1 LGRYLVLGMLG
12 QGGMG
17 VVVEA
22 HDEVLDRS
30 VALKLLY
37 ALAVRRSEVRLL
49 REAQALARLSH
60 PNVVQVY
67 DIGELDD
74 QAFIAMELVRGRTL
88 RAWGGEPQPWRVAVE
103 VYLQAARGLA
113 AAHAKGLVHRDFKPD
128 NCIIDDEG
136 RVRVLDFGLA
146 RELRTSAPRPTP
158 ELAPELAPEQ
168 VEPAGHVLGESMTG
182 SGVLMGT
189 LRYMSFEQLQGYP
202 ADAHSDQ
209 YSFCVSLYETIHGT
223 TPYVGRTP
231 ASLFVAMHADTR
243 QPPPPGIV
251 VPRRLLRALWRGM
264 SQTPADRWPSMDA
277 LIDELVALSS
287 ARRSRV
293 LVGAFGAGLALTAGL
308 AFTRDDADPCPDVA
322 TALEGTWDA
331 DARNRVEQAF
341 AAHGPADDP
350 TLLPR
355 LVDRLDGY
363 ANAWAAMT
371 EESCRATFVVRR
383 QSEAQLEH
391 RTRCL
396 ERHRNRL
403 MATIATLADAEDAD
417 QLTQAVVLPFR
428 LPELDACAESTGEG
442 LDAPAMDD
450 VQDERHVALRR
461 AIDEAST
468 LREAGRL
475 DAAMALADAALA
487 DARELGHVG
496 LVAEALEGLG
506 RAQTEGGSMDAA
518 QVTLEQAIV
527 AANDVEDDPTVARAW
542 LSLLFVA
549 TIRGNHAEAQHYT
562 LAARAAVERSDDDV
576 LRAWLLNNLGIL
588 AAEQHSLAQARSH
601 FEAAL
606 ALKQA
611 ALGAEHVD
619 VGIAWLNLGT
629 MLSNAND
636 SSGAMEA
643 LARARSIFELTVGS
657 THPLNALALS
667 SECYSEYRQDH
678 EQAAIELCEQAI
690 ALFESTPPEPY
701 RESSTRFTL
710 AEALWS
716 VGRQAEAREMAHR
729 ALRLIETI
737 DSWRAREILEWLAA
751 HEIIAEAIP

>member
-1 LGRYLVLGMLG
+1 MLG
-12 QGGMG
+12 HGGMG

-37 ALAVRRSEVRLL
+37 ASAVRRGEVRLL

-67 DIGELDD
+67 DIGELGD

-88 RAWGGEPQPWRVAVE
+88 RAWGCEPQPWRVAVE

-146 RELRTSAPRPTP
+146 RELRTAAPRSLPEPTP
-158 ELAPELAPEQ
+158 VESG
-168 VEPAGHVLGESMTG
+168 EPAGHVLGQSMTG

-189 LRYMSFEQLQGYP
+189 LRYMSFEQLQGHP

-209 YSFCVSLYETIHGT
+209 FSFCVSLYEAIHGA
-223 TPYVGRTP
+223 TPYAGRTP
-231 ASLFVAMHADTR
+231 SALFLAMYADTR
-243 QPPPPGIV
+243 QPPPPGII

-264 SQTPADRWPSMDA
+264 SKAPEARWPSMDA

-331 DARNRVEQAF
+331 DARSRVEQAF
-341 AAHGPADDP
+341 VAHGPADDP

-355 LVDRLDGY
+355 LLDRLDGY
-363 ANAWAAMT
+363 ANEWAAMT
-371 EESCRATFVVRR
+371 QESCRATFVVRR
-383 QSEAQLEH
+383 QSEAQLEQ

-417 QLTQAVVLPFR
+417 QLTRAVVLPFR
-428 LPELDACAESTGEG
+428 LPALDACAESTGEG
-442 LDAPAMDD
+442 LDAPALDD
-450 VQDERHVALRR
+450 VQDERHAALRR
-461 AIDEAST
+461 IIDEAST
-468 LREAGRL
+468 LREAGQL
-475 DAAMALADAALA
+475 EAAIALADTALADAH
-487 DARELGHVG
+487 ELGHAG

-506 RAQTEGGSMDAA
+506 RAQAEGGSMDAA

-527 AANDVEDDPTVARAW
+527 AASDVEDDSIVARAW
-542 LSLLFVA
+542 LSLVFVA

-562 LAARAAVERSDDDV
+562 LAARAAVERNDDDV

-588 AAEQHSLAQARSH
+588 AAEQRSLAQARAH

-667 SECYSEYRQDH
+667 SQCYSEYAQGH
-678 EQAAIELCEQAI
+678 EQEAIELCEQAI
-690 ALFESTPPEPY
+690 ERFESTPPEPY
-701 RESSTRFTL
+701 RESSTRLTL

-716 VGRQAEAREMAHR
+716 VGRRAEAHEMAYR
-729 ALRLIETI
+729 ALRLIETV
-737 DSWRAREILEWLAA
+737 DSWRAKEILDWIAA
-751 HEIIAEAIP
+751 HVEDEATP

>member
-1 LGRYLVLGMLG
+1 MLG

-37 ALAVRRSEVRLL
+37 ATAVRRSEVRLL

-67 DIGELDD
+67 DIGEIDG
-74 QAFIAMELVRGRTL
+74 QTFIAMELVRGRTL
-88 RAWGGEPQPWRVAVE
+88 RAWGSEPQPWRVAVE

-146 RELRTSAPRPTP
+146 RELRASASTSTPDLAMVTQDEPT
-158 ELAPELAPEQ
+158 
-168 VEPAGHVLGESMTG
+168 GHVLAESMTR
-182 SGVLMGT
+182 SGALMGT
-189 LRYMSFEQLQGYP
+189 LLYMSFEQLQGRP
-202 ADAHSDQ
+202 ADAQSDQ
-209 YSFCVSLYETIHGT
+209 FSFCVSLYEAIHGSS
-223 TPYVGRTP
+223 PYAGRTP
-231 ASLFVAMHADTR
+231 GSLFLAMYTDNR

-251 VPRRLLRALWRGM
+251 VPRRLSRALWRGM
-264 SQTPADRWPSMDA
+264 SKDAAARWPSTDA
-277 LIDELVALSS
+277 LIDELEALSR

-293 LVGAFGAGLALTAGL
+293 LVGTLGAGLALTTGFAV
-308 AFTRDDADPCPDVA
+308 TRDDADPCPDVA

-331 DARNRVEQAF
+331 DAQSRVEQAF

-355 LVDRLDGY
+355 LVDRLDDY
-363 ANAWAAMT
+363 ANDWAAMT
-371 EESCRATFVVRR
+371 QESCRATFVVRR
-383 QSEAQLEH
+383 QSERQLEQ

-396 ERHRNRL
+396 ERRRNRL
-403 MATIATLADAEDAD
+403 MATIDTLADAEDAE

-428 LPELDACAESTGEG
+428 LPSLDPCAESTGEG
-442 LDAPAMDD
+442 LDAPTLDD

-475 DAAMALADAALA
+475 EAATVLAEAALA
-487 DARELGHVG
+487 DARELGHAG
-496 LVAEALEGLG
+496 SIAEALEGLG
-506 RAQTEGGSMDAA
+506 RAQTESGSMDAA
-518 QVTLEQAIV
+518 QATLEQAIV
-527 AANDVEDDPTVARAW
+527 AANEVEDDATVARAW
-542 LSLLFVA
+542 LSLVFVA
-549 TIRGNHAEAQHYT
+549 TMRGDHGRAEHYT

-588 AAEQHSLAQARSH
+588 AAETRLPAQAREH

-611 ALGAEHVD
+611 ALGADHVD

-629 MLSNAND
+629 MLSNAGD
-636 SSGAMEA
+636 PGSATEA
-643 LARARSIFELTVGS
+643 LAHARAIFERTVG
-657 THPLNALALS
+657 TAHPLNAIALS
-667 SECYSEYRQDH
+667 SQCHLEHGLGH

-690 ALFESTPPEPY
+690 ALFESTPAGPS

-710 AEALWS
+710 AEVLWS
-716 VGRQAEAREMAHR
+716 VGRRAEAL
-729 ALRLIETI
+729 ALARQARRLIETE
-737 DSWRAREILEWLAA
+737 DPKREAWIEQWIAS
-751 HEIIAEAIP
+751 HEDAKEPAP